1 MIARQM
7 TDGKTG
13 KKKEFSIYSGIDSFD
28 KDSFEREAQQLLELG
43 VDVHKFK
50 NEYNPLQLAEIRKG
64 LADKLDVRKYLN
76 PKLSWLDMEEMRLEL
91 RQGIDMSK
99 YREQGFDTQQVFQI
113 RKGLVSG
120 VDVSIFARKEYLAE
134 QMREIRKGLVVSPD
148 FPIIFYRDPAFD
160 YLQMREIRKGLEEQ
174 LDVSDYAYVDVP
186 YMKMR
191 VIRESAEDGLH
202 FDKEKIDTYPYGI
215 LNQLHNAFKD
225 HIDISMYISKGYDA
239 DQLEEICTC
248 LRESLKIDSY
258 ISPEMRSDAIKEIRL
273 GLEKGLVV
281 SEYAD
286 SRFNWQQMHEMR
298 LGLENQVDIAPYSN
312 PLYWP
317 DQMREIR
324 LGLEDGLDVSHFSSL
339 MYTARDMRRI
349 RGQMLSGVYFDKSL
363 INEFTE
369 NSLDAGSGSKKLN
382 LLSEMLASKKEYL
395 SVECGQMLAYMKI
408 PTIGKKNAYTKD
420 IILKFLA
427 KCNIK
432 SEIDEDAVVEL
443 IKHPGERYLVTSG
456 VGAVDGKDGYYEY
469 CFDKENAHGFVEN
482 EDGTVDFSNLDSVIK
497 VNVGS
502 VVAVYHKATA
512 GVDGKDIFGNVIT
525 AKRGHEIPIL
535 RGEGFMVMNDRVT
548 YVAKYKGA
556 LSYEDGE
563 INITKM
569 AIMSEV
575 KITDKVV
582 RVDGTLLVTGDV
594 DSGSEIHATGDVI
607 VSGRVT
613 SSIITSGGNVVI
625 KGGAACPV
633 RGGIEAAGDVYAKYL
648 ERVTVKA
655 RNICA
660 NAIINCDISAEEKV
674 KIVGKDGVVY
684 GGNLQATFGF
694 EAPCVGSR
702 GGAETII
709 NLGLSPD
716 FQLAY
721 MNAQKDLLRKE
732 EEYNTLNV
740 EKERLQEM
748 GAVNREMMQW
758 KVKVN
763 AAASVKERQIQEIK
777 SKLKTMEV
785 TIANSNNATA
795 VITDQLYN
803 GVVFVLSGVV
813 HKIEADQK
821 LEEPIAFKAD
831 DSKMIFE
838 KE

>member
-7 TDGKTG
+7 TNGKAG

-99 YREQGFDTQQVFQI
+99 YREEGFDTQQVFQI

-120 VDVSIFARKEYLAE
+120 VDVSIFARKVYLAE
-134 QMREIRKGLVVSPD
+134 QMREIRKGLVASPD
-148 FPIIFYRDPAFD
+148 FPIIFYQDPAFD
-160 YLQMREIRKGLEEQ
+160 YLQMREIRKGLEAQ

-202 FDKEKIDTYPYGI
+202 FDKEKIDNYSYGI

-225 HIDISMYISKGYDA
+225 NININMYIAKGYDA
-239 DQLEEICTC
+239 DQLEEICIC
-248 LRESLKIDSY
+248 LREALDIDRY
-258 ISPEMRSDAIKEIRL
+258 ISPEMRSDAIKEVRL

-298 LGLENQVDIAPYSN
+298 LGLENQINIEPYSN
-312 PLYWP
+312 PLYWA

-324 LGLEDGLDVSHFSSL
+324 LGLEDGLDVSYFSSL

-349 RGQMLSGVYFDKSL
+349 RGQMLSGAYFDKSL
-363 INEFTE
+363 INEFTDNGE
-369 NSLDAGSGSKKLN
+369 DASYKKVD
-382 LLSEMLASKKEYL
+382 LLSEMLASKKQYL
-395 SVECGQMLAYMKI
+395 SVECGQMLGYMTL
-408 PTIGKKNAYTKD
+408 PTNGKKNVYTKE
-420 IILKFLA
+420 IILQFLA

-432 SEIDEDAVVEL
+432 SKIDENAVAKL
-443 IKHPGERYLVTSG
+443 IKHPGEKFLVTSG
-456 VGAVDGKDGYYEY
+456 VGAVDGTDGYYEY
-469 CFDKENAHGFVEN
+469 CFDKDNARGFVEN
-482 EDGTVDFSNLDSVIK
+482 EDGTIDFSNLDAIIR

-502 VVAVYHKATA
+502 VIAVYHKATA
-512 GVDGKDIFGNVIT
+512 GVDGKDIFGNVIS

-556 LSYEDGE
+556 LSYSDGE

-569 AIMSEV
+569 TIMSEV
-575 KITDKVV
+575 KITDKNV

-607 VSGRVT
+607 ISGRVT

-655 RNICA
+655 KNVYT
-660 NAIINCDISAEEKV
+660 NAIINGDISAEGKI
-674 KIVGKDGVVY
+674 KIVGRDGVVY

-694 EAPCVGSR
+694 EAACVGSR
-702 GGAETII
+702 GGAETVI
-709 NLGLSPD
+709 NLGLSTD
-716 FQLAY
+716 FQTAY
-721 MNAQKDLLRKE
+721 MGMQKDLLRKE
-732 EEYNTLNV
+732 EEYNTICA

-748 GAVNREMMQW
+748 GAVNNREAMQW
-758 KVKVN
+758 KVKIN
-763 AAASVKERQIQEIK
+763 AAASIKERQIQEIK
-777 SKLKTMEV
+777 SKLKVMEV
-785 TIANSNNATA
+785 TIENSNSAIA
-795 VITDQLYN
+795 VITNQLYN
-803 GVVFVLSGVV
+803 GVVFVLSGIA

-821 LEEPIAFKAD
+821 LDEPITFKAD
-831 DSKMIFE
+831 GSGIGLLGV
-838 KE
+838 